1 MAKNKQ
7 LNITEIEDGI
17 SKLIKTKDKA
27 NFISDFLS
35 FYDIPKASITRA
47 KKQVEDGKDF
57 TIKNKIFY
65 GEVSEDVVVAIDTIE
80 QEISDQKSKPRY
92 IITTDFESF
101 ASVDTK
107 TRATLNIQFKELPAN
122 ADFFL
127 ALNGIEKAD
136 YQAENPA
143 DRKAAERF
151 AKLYDVIAK
160 DNPNADEHAFN
171 LFLIRVL
178 FLLFA
183 EDTGIMKKNI
193 FTDSLKTRTNEDG
206 SDFNKV
212 IKELFEVLDINTI
225 NRSGKAE
232 WLLEFPYVNGK
243 LFGEEHVSL
252 NFSKVS
258 RQLLIEAG
266 ELLNWQEINPDILGS
281 MIQSVASEEDR
292 HVSGMHYTSVP
303 NIMKLIRPLFLDEL
317 NDAFD
322 ELKDKYE
329 ENEIKEITEK
339 TRKENK
345 RQIEKD
351 LNVLLHRISKIKF
364 LDPACGSG
372 NFLIITYKELRRL
385 EIKIMLFQQEI
396 QTADMMPISGIHL
409 GNFSGIEID
418 DFAHEVAK
426 LSLWIAEHQMNEE
439 MIEFIPGSLAQLLPL
454 KDAGNIIHGNSLKID
469 WKKVVSC
476 SIDEEVYLMGNPP
489 YYGHS
494 KQNKEQ
500 KNEIRTLFDGVVGS
514 GYLDYITGWFFLGA
528 KYIQNLNGKLA
539 FVSTNSICQGIQ
551 VDVFWKQLY
560 ELGMD
565 IDFAYQSFKWG
576 NNAKNN
582 AEVTVVIIG
591 LSSSNNKRKIIFYE
605 LDKKTVKEIS
615 PYLVE
620 GGKIT
625 IKEQKKSM
633 SGLPLMIYGNKPSD
647 GGGLILEEE
656 EYQTTVKSF
665 PELTDYFKKY
675 IGSDELINDKIR
687 RVLWMNQE
695 EYEKVKDNIFIKDR
709 MEIVRKARLKT
720 QTKST
725 NEYAKKP
732 YRFKQIAPFHKDIRN
747 KDRKYYSIIIPR
759 VSSENRIIVPMGI
772 AREDTIVPD
781 SAMVIFDSTLWIL
794 GILQSKMHM
803 EWLDS
808 IGGKMETRY
817 RYSSTL
823 VYNTFPIP
831 SLSTQRKNEISRVM
845 LEILEL
851 REYEGGSLADL
862 YNKET
867 IPNLLKTKH
876 EELNGIID
884 RAYQQKPFESD
895 EERLSTLLNLYQEMT
910 AEEK

>member
-1 MAKNKQ
+1 
-7 LNITEIEDGI
+7 
-17 SKLIKTKDKA
+17 
-27 NFISDFLS
+27 
-35 FYDIPKASITRA
+35 
-47 KKQVEDGKDF
+47 
-57 TIKNKIFY
+57 
-65 GEVSEDVVVAIDTIE
+65 
-80 QEISDQKSKPRY
+80 
-92 IITTDFESF
+92 
-101 ASVDTK
+101 
-107 TRATLNIQFKELPAN
+107 
-122 ADFFL
+122 
-127 ALNGIEKAD
+127 
-136 YQAENPA
+136 
-143 DRKAAERF
+143 
-151 AKLYDVIAK
+151 
-160 DNPNADEHAFN
+160 
-171 LFLIRVL
+171 
-178 FLLFA
+178 
-183 EDTGIMKKNI
+183 
-193 FTDSLKTRTNEDG
+193 
-206 SDFNKV
+206 
-212 IKELFEVLDINTI
+212 
-225 NRSGKAE
+225 
-232 WLLEFPYVNGK
+232 
-243 LFGEEHVSL
+243 
-252 NFSKVS
+252 
-258 RQLLIEAG
+258 
-266 ELLNWQEINPDILGS
+266 
-281 MIQSVASEEDR
+281 
-292 HVSGMHYTSVP
+292 
-303 NIMKLIRPLFLDEL
+303 
-317 NDAFD
+317 
-322 ELKDKYE
+322 
-329 ENEIKEITEK
+329 
-339 TRKENK
+339 
-345 RQIEKD
+345 
-351 LNVLLHRISKIKF
+351 
-364 LDPACGSG
+364 
-372 NFLIITYKELRRL
+372 
-385 EIKIMLFQQEI
+385 
-396 QTADMMPISGIHL
+396 
-409 GNFSGIEID
+409 
-418 DFAHEVAK
+418 
-426 LSLWIAEHQMNEE
+426 
-439 MIEFIPGSLAQLLPL
+439 
-454 KDAGNIIHGNSLKID
+454 
-469 WKKVVSC
+469 
-476 SIDEEVYLMGNPP
+476 MGNPP

>member
-1 MAKNKQ
+1 
-7 LNITEIEDGI
+7 
-17 SKLIKTKDKA
+17 
-27 NFISDFLS
+27 
-35 FYDIPKASITRA
+35 
-47 KKQVEDGKDF
+47 
-57 TIKNKIFY
+57 
-65 GEVSEDVVVAIDTIE
+65 
-80 QEISDQKSKPRY
+80 
-92 IITTDFESF
+92 
-101 ASVDTK
+101 
-107 TRATLNIQFKELPAN
+107 
-122 ADFFL
+122 
-127 ALNGIEKAD
+127 
-136 YQAENPA
+136 
-143 DRKAAERF
+143 
-151 AKLYDVIAK
+151 
-160 DNPNADEHAFN
+160 
-171 LFLIRVL
+171 
-178 FLLFA
+178 
-183 EDTGIMKKNI
+183 
-193 FTDSLKTRTNEDG
+193 
-206 SDFNKV
+206 
-212 IKELFEVLDINTI
+212 
-225 NRSGKAE
+225 
-232 WLLEFPYVNGK
+232 
-243 LFGEEHVSL
+243 
-252 NFSKVS
+252 
-258 RQLLIEAG
+258 
-266 ELLNWQEINPDILGS
+266 
-281 MIQSVASEEDR
+281 
-292 HVSGMHYTSVP
+292 
-303 NIMKLIRPLFLDEL
+303 
-317 NDAFD
+317 
-322 ELKDKYE
+322 
-329 ENEIKEITEK
+329 
-339 TRKENK
+339 
-345 RQIEKD
+345 
-351 LNVLLHRISKIKF
+351 
-364 LDPACGSG
+364 
-372 NFLIITYKELRRL
+372 
-385 EIKIMLFQQEI
+385 
-396 QTADMMPISGIHL
+396 
-409 GNFSGIEID
+409 
-418 DFAHEVAK
+418 
-426 LSLWIAEHQMNEE
+426 
-439 MIEFIPGSLAQLLPL
+439 
-454 KDAGNIIHGNSLKID
+454 
-469 WKKVVSC
+469 
-476 SIDEEVYLMGNPP
+476 
-489 YYGHS
+489 
-494 KQNKEQ
+494 
-500 KNEIRTLFDGVVGS
+500 
-514 GYLDYITGWFFLGA
+514 
-528 KYIQNLNGKLA
+528 
-539 FVSTNSICQGIQ
+539 
-551 VDVFWKQLY
+551 
-560 ELGMD
+560 
-565 IDFAYQSFKWG
+565 
-576 NNAKNN
+576 
-582 AEVTVVIIG
+582 
-591 LSSSNNKRKIIFYE
+591 
-605 LDKKTVKEIS
+605 
-615 PYLVE
+615 
-620 GGKIT
+620 
-625 IKEQKKSM
+625 M